1 MRTAQIGSCVC
12 AVPGARYANVA
23 EAILKLNV
31 PGDVV
36 RRRAVIRSY
45 ARGSIAR
52 IILHSERAGSGAPTP
67 DPRVAGPGRRRRNR
81 ELMRRFHAAT
91 VHAAQLT
98 KPNRTNRPRTQSA
111 SRVPPR
117 VAYAACSLDRSMHH
131 VHAAA
136 CSFGLGMHH
145 VHAALVQLLHP
156 CARRVARTTA

>member
-1 MRTAQIGSCVC
+1 MRTAHRFVLRFVRAVPVAVPVTVAEERNPVPERRGGSC
-12 AVPGARYANVA
+12 GNS
-23 EAILKLNV
+23 I
-31 PGDVV
+31 V
-36 RRRAVIRSY
+36 R
-45 ARGSIAR
+45 SIAR